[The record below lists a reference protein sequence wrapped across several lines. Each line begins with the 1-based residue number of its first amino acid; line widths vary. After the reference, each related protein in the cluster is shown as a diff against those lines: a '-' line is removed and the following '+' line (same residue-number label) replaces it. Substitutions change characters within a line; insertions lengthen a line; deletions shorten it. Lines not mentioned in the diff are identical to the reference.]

1 MATYRLSAR
10 AKNDLRKIAAYTLRV
25 WGRQQTI
32 TYIADLR
39 SYCSEITLNPA
50 LDRGCDYLA
59 PGLLRSER
67 NKHVIFYR
75 RDSTGIR
82 VSRIL
87 HQSMLPERHPL
98 D

>member
-1 MATYRLSAR
+1 MYRLSAK

-25 WGRQQTI
+25 WGRQQTVV
-32 TYIADLR
+32 YVADLR
-39 SYCSEITLNPA
+39 FYCNEIAQNPA
-50 LDRGCDYLA
+50 LDRSCDYLA
-59 PGLLRSER
+59 PGLLRAER

-75 RDSTGIR
+75 RDSDGIR

-87 HQSMLPERHPL
+87 HQSMLPERHRL